1 MFSHDFYFYVSTTIG
16 LGYLFF
22 YAVARTHLEDVLSK
36 PLAVF
41 NVKQIA
47 QENIGMAI
55 RRAYGLPTYYATSN
69 EFLALG
75 LHRDEVTEANVLAR
89 AELLQQQMAQAPW
102 AYPPS
107 QHTAL
112 AHVTANARILAK
124 CIALC
129 KKYDREFHREE
140 FIGALI

>member
-1 MFSHDFYFYVSTTIG
+1 MFSPDFCFYISITIC
-16 LGYLFF
+16 LGYLII
-22 YAVARTHLEDVLSK
+22 YAAARTHLEEVLSRS
-36 PLAVF
+36 LAVF

-55 RRAYGLPTYYATSN
+55 RFAYGLPTYYAISN

-75 LHRDEVTEANVLAR
+75 LHRDEVTEAIVLAR
-89 AELLQQQMAQAPW
+89 AELLQQRMTQSPW

-112 AHVTANARILAK
+112 AHLTANARILAQ
-124 CIALC
+124 CIVLC
-129 KKYDREFHREE
+129 KSYDREFQRNE
-140 FIGALI
+140 FVGALS